1 MSQENELTPAE
12 RELEAALMSL
22 APMATRLDPMAA
34 AFAAGRISARRE
46 VRMWRAA
53 AAALAVLAAGTWVLP
68 SVRNEVAVMRVGIPA
83 KIASSPA
90 MPPLPEQSMA
100 VLRKT
105 IWEKGVDG
113 LTPVQLAPAKSI
125 HIDEINLTH
134 RGES

>member
-1 MSQENELTPAE
+1 
-12 RELEAALMSL
+12 
-22 APMATRLDPMAA
+22 
-34 AFAAGRISARRE
+34 
-46 VRMWRAA
+46 
-53 AAALAVLAAGTWVLP
+53 
-68 SVRNEVAVMRVGIPA
+68 VRNEVAVQHVGIPA
-83 KIASSPA
+83 VIASSPA